1 MPFAPFEWMLAL
13 RYLRARRKESF
24 ISVITGF
31 SLVGITLG
39 VATLIIVMSVMNG
52 FRTELM
58 GKILGVNGHMQI
70 SSYDGTGFTD
80 YESIA
85 EQIREIPGVV
95 TVTPYLEG
103 QVMASANDA
112 NQGVLIRGIRERDF
126 GRLREV
132 GLEEVGGTTL
142 DGFDETGGLVLG
154 SLLAQQLGVFQFSSV
169 TLISPKGSVTPFGVT
184 PRIKA
189 YPVKAIASV
198 GMSEYDKA
206 FAFMRLEDAQ
216 IYFNLPDAV
225 NTFEIMVEDPDRA
238 LDLIDS
244 IEAVFDGPVA
254 VSAWQISNKAFFD
267 ALQVER
273 NVMFLI
279 LSLIILVA
287 ALNIVSGLI
296 MLVKDKGQDIAILR
310 SMGASRGAIMR
321 IFFMTGSSIGI
332 VGTFFGF
339 LVGVVFCQNIEAIR
353 QGLSNLFGVI
363 IFDPV
368 IYFLSEMPVDMQN
381 DEVLAVVLMALGIS
395 FLATLYPSWRA
406 ARLDPVQ
413 ALRYE

>member
-70 SSYDGTGFTD
+70 SSYDGTGFKE

-85 EQIREIPGVV
+85 EKIREIPGVV
-95 TVTPYLEG
+95 KVTPYLEG

-126 GRLREV
+126 DRLRDV
-132 GLEEVGGTTL
+132 GLEVLAGDL
-142 DGFDETGGLVLG
+142 KGFDDVGGLVLG
-154 SLLAQQLGVFQFSSV
+154 SILAQQLGAYQYSSV
-169 TLISPKGSVTPFGVT
+169 TLVSPKGSVTPFGVT

-189 YPVKAIASV
+189 YPVTAVATV

-206 FAFMRLEDAQ
+206 FAFMRLADAQ

-225 NTFEIMVEDPDRA
+225 NTFEIMVEDPDQA
-238 LDLIDS
+238 LSMVED
-244 IEAVFDGPVA
+244 IEEVFDGPVA
-254 VSAWQISNKAFFD
+254 VRAWQVSNQAFFE

-321 IFFMTGSSIGI
+321 IFCMTGSSIGI
-332 VGTFFGF
+332 VGTFLGF
-339 LVGVVFCQNIEAIR
+339 LVGVLFCQNIEAIR
-353 QGLSNLFGVI
+353 QGLSALFGVQL
-363 IFDPV
+363 FNPL

-381 DEVLAVVLMALGIS
+381 DEVFAVVLMALGIS

>member
-58 GKILGVNGHMQI
+58 GKILGVNGHMQVRT
-70 SSYDGTGFTD
+70 YDGTGFTD
-80 YESIA
+80 YGAIA
-85 EQIREIPGVV
+85 ERIRQIPGV
-95 TVTPYLEG
+95 TRVTPYLEG
-103 QVMASANDA
+103 QVMASANNT
-112 NQGVLIRGIRERDF
+112 NQGVLVRGIQESDFERLKD
-126 GRLREV
+126 V
-132 GLEEVGGTTL
+132 GLEALVGEL
-142 DGFDETGGLVLG
+142 QGFDESGGLIVG
-154 SLLAQQLGVFQFSSV
+154 SILASNLGVSLYSSV
-169 TLISPKGSVTPFGVT
+169 TLVSPNGSVTPFGVT

-189 YPVKAIASV
+189 YPVTAVATV

-216 IYFNLPDAV
+216 IYFNLPEAV
-225 NTFEIMVEDPDRA
+225 STFEIMLDDPDQARDFVDQVA
-238 LDLIDS
+238 NI
-244 IEAVFDGPVA
+244 FDGPVSVA
-254 VSAWQISNKAFFD
+254 PWQFSNAALFE

-310 SMGASRGAIMR
+310 SMGASRGAILR
-321 IFFMTGSSIGI
+321 IFCMTGSSIGI
-332 VGTFFGF
+332 VGTFLGV

-353 QGLSNLFGVI
+353 QGLSDLFDI
-363 IFDPV
+363 EFFNPL